1 MLNPLSLVPTLV
13 HDGRS
18 IIQSSNIAEYLD
30 EAFPDPALHPAEPWR
45 RAQMR
50 EWMREEEEFLFR
62 LIVTM
67 SFNIMMKLRA
77 AAYGIDQLREWSR
90 RHPDQARARDYL
102 ERVTSPADMDAVAA
116 AEKKLR
122 WHLERLEKQLQ
133 SSGGP
138 WICGDVFSLADICVA
153 GIADR
158 IEHLEREHVYAGLPA
173 VQGWVSAINARPSYQ
188 ASVPAFEDRMWGPK
202 KPVPGTASA

>member
-77 AAYGIDQLREWSR
+77 AAYGSTSSVNGHAPSR
-90 RHPDQARARDYL
+90 SGARA
-102 ERVTSPADMDAVAA
+102 
-116 AEKKLR
+116 
-122 WHLERLEKQLQ
+122 
-133 SSGGP
+133 
-138 WICGDVFSLADICVA
+138 
-153 GIADR
+153 
-158 IEHLEREHVYAGLPA
+158 GL
-173 VQGWVSAINARPSYQ
+173 S
-188 ASVPAFEDRMWGPK
+188 
-202 KPVPGTASA
+202 